1 MKKQENKVNTIP
13 TKSPESKTHNNN
25 KNKTREYKVTLN
37 DDEMAI
43 IHLGLK
49 QLVKLDNT
57 SDDTGIDDYE
67 SKLATLID
75 VFMAW

>member
-1 MKKQENKVNTIP
+1 
-13 TKSPESKTHNNN
+13 
-25 KNKTREYKVTLN
+25 
-37 DDEMAI
+37 MAI

-67 SKLATLID
+67 TKLAVLID

>member
-1 MKKQENKVNTIP
+1 
-13 TKSPESKTHNNN
+13 
-25 KNKTREYKVTLN
+25 
-37 DDEMAI
+37 MAI